1 MTDRRQFLIAA
12 AASGLAMTP
21 ATGLKAASDR
31 PPVAKRIPAFDEY
44 YGTVL
49 ADPYRWM
56 EDAKDPDLLR
66 WLEAQ
71 NAFTREMLA
80 RVPGAAKLRARVAE
94 LSADLSVTPRVEFAG
109 NHLFYEQQ
117 PAGAQNRKL
126 FVKEESGTSRLLV
139 DPTVL
144 KMDGGEVSLDWW
156 EPSPDGRRVAYG
168 LSRAGSEASIAHII
182 DVGTGRVLDE
192 RIPDTDFGVT
202 GWLPDSSGFF
212 YIKLTGQRGTP
223 TVYRNTVVRLHI
235 LDSDPGADRIVVRRG
250 MHEQLPM
257 SETQWASVRPI
268 RGSDHALV
276 VIGDIRRERA
286 LWTTAVSDL
295 LGDRAPRFNVVA
307 TIDDLAVSATATGKD
322 LFILSNRDAPRGR
335 VLRTSLAT
343 PSLSTAVEVLPQS
356 RLVVESIDAVASG
369 ALVRFMDGGVHR
381 LARVA
386 SDGGTSSLS
395 LPYEGAIGGVFAS
408 ELREDA
414 YVSLTGWLQPPA
426 IWHVSATGVLTDTGL
441 DVKPLF
447 DLSPYTSERRF
458 ARARD
463 GTQIPYTIVAR
474 RGWRSNAA
482 NPVLSE
488 AYGAYQYSATPAFHS
503 RLLAFLDAGGVYVV
517 ANVRGGG
524 EYGREWHK
532 AGQKAT
538 KPNTWRDFIDV
549 SKSLIATRVTSRH
562 HLVVQGTSAGGITVG
577 RAITEQPDLFAGAV
591 ANVGW
596 MNPLRYVAEPNNMD
610 MDEWG
615 HIVDAASFRVL
626 YDMDSYHAIRDGVS
640 YPAVLIICGINDPRV
655 ATFNAAKFGAR
666 LQAATASGAPV
677 LMRVDFDAGHGVSS
691 SRTQRDQL
699 YADIYTFA
707 LWRAGA
713 RRFMLKS

>member
-1 MTDRRQFLIAA
+1 
-12 AASGLAMTP
+12 
-21 ATGLKAASDR
+21 
-31 PPVAKRIPAFDEY
+31 
-44 YGTVL
+44 
-49 ADPYRWM
+49 
-56 EDAKDPDLLR
+56 
-66 WLEAQ
+66 
-71 NAFTREMLA
+71 
-80 RVPGAAKLRARVAE
+80 
-94 LSADLSVTPRVEFAG
+94 
-109 NHLFYEQQ
+109 
-117 PAGAQNRKL
+117 
-126 FVKEESGTSRLLV
+126 
-139 DPTVL
+139 
-144 KMDGGEVSLDWW
+144 
-156 EPSPDGRRVAYG
+156 
-168 LSRAGSEASIAHII
+168 
-182 DVGTGRVLDE
+182 
-192 RIPDTDFGVT
+192 
-202 GWLPDSSGFF
+202 
-212 YIKLTGQRGTP
+212 
-223 TVYRNTVVRLHI
+223 VYRNTVVRLHI

-474 RGWRSNAA
+474 RGWRSR
-482 NPVLSE
+482 E
-488 AYGAYQYSATPAFHS
+488 SAKSPA
-503 RLLAFLDAGGVYVV
+503 RWA
-517 ANVRGGG
+517 RC
-524 EYGREWHK
+524 
-532 AGQKAT
+532 
-538 KPNTWRDFIDV
+538 
-549 SKSLIATRVTSRH
+549 
-562 HLVVQGTSAGGITVG
+562 GTG
-577 RAITEQPDLFAGAV
+577 P
-591 ANVGW
+591 
-596 MNPLRYVAEPNNMD
+596 
-610 MDEWG
+610 
-615 HIVDAASFRVL
+615 
-626 YDMDSYHAIRDGVS
+626 
-640 YPAVLIICGINDPRV
+640 
-655 ATFNAAKFGAR
+655 TF
-666 LQAATASGAPV
+666 
-677 LMRVDFDAGHGVSS
+677 
-691 SRTQRDQL
+691 
-699 YADIYTFA
+699 
-707 LWRAGA
+707 
-713 RRFMLKS
+713 